1 MGQWAALLACAT
13 YQGCPAQ
20 PQPEQ
25 HQGTKAQVIMH
36 KACFA
41 GFTEKHL
48 KGNSQVTTGF
58 SIPLQESQPYNFCN

>member
-1 MGQWAALLACAT
+1 MSSSWLVPFTRAALHSPST
-13 YQGCPAQ
+13 SS
-20 PQPEQ
+20 
-25 HQGTKAQVIMH
+25 TKVPKQVIMH